1 MKLSNLPSLCL
12 VQALTLFSFA
22 SGFQLG
28 PPNAARL
35 APERL
40 APLFSV
46 STDAEDSVSA
56 PPDAVAADPPP
67 RRRKKNN
74 RGVRR
79 MEKFA
84 RLPVWPAWNGALIF
98 LVSRLLGNEIAA
110 KLENAITGRVC
121 PNFYA
126 YGDTS
131 PFIMLVHHCHTF
143 NAVDPLRYFQRTFF
157 PEGFPAHPHRG
168 KQYDAITY
176 LPSRLRHH
184 GCD

>member
-12 VQALTLFSFA
+12 VQALALFSFA
-22 SGFQLG
+22 SGFHLG
-28 PPNAARL
+28 PPIAARR
-35 APERL
+35 APQRL
-40 APLFSV
+40 APLFAV
-46 STDAEDSVSA
+46 STGAEDSVSA
-56 PPDAVAADPPP
+56 PPDAPQPPH
-67 RRRKKNN
+67 RRKKNT

-110 KLENAITGRVC
+110 KLEDAITGRVC

-126 YGDTS
+126 YRDTS
-131 PFIMLVHHCHTF
+131 PFIMLVHHCHSF

-168 KQYDAITY
+168 KQYHLLTITTKAA
-176 LPSRLRHH
+176 RV
-184 GCD
+184 